1 MFHRMFVQSSKFK
14 VQDSRFKVQSSK
26 FKVQFSSFAP
36 LRLGVSLLLLSAFA
50 IAAMAES
57 KPLKSP
63 QEVLGFK
70 PGTER
75 KIAGW
80 QQITDYFTQLDQS
93 SERVKLQTIGDS
105 TLGRK
110 MFVAFISAAENIRD
124 LAKYQTIQ
132 RQLADPRLVPDNA
145 ARDRL
150 LREGKTIVA
159 ISCSIHSTEI
169 VASQMSLQLAY
180 ELANAD
186 DPETQEILR
195 NTILILIPSPNP
207 DGIDIVKNWY
217 DKTLGTP
224 YEGSNPP
231 ELYNH
236 YAGHDNNRDW
246 FMLNLKETK
255 NVTRLF
261 WREWYPQI
269 VYDVH
274 QMGNDGARFCL
285 PPFHEPAYPGIP
297 PLIVR
302 ETGLLGYEMV
312 AALQRGNFKGVVT
325 NAMFDMWWHGGFR
338 SAPYFHNSIGILSE
352 AASAKVM
359 TSINIKDD
367 ALGKAKSRG
376 MNSAL
381 ERSANFP
388 DPWPGGNWSPRDIMG
403 LEMTAAR
410 ALLLRAARYRH
421 QYLSNFYELGS
432 YNVREKGSDPRHPLA
447 YFIQPGQG
455 REEEIAKFIGLLIE
469 QGVEVYRADKEF
481 HPRLTLP
488 TNDYVETPVGSYLIY
503 LQQPQRYNVQ
513 ALFEVQEYPNRI
525 NANGEAERP
534 YDVAGWTLPQMMG
547 LEYYGVTELREKPA
561 EMRQTLLR
569 NPAEVRKDFHLPPDD
584 GKRSPL
590 VNPLRGVNARVG
602 LYRSWT
608 ASMDEGWTRFML
620 DTFNT
625 PYTLLRDANIRAGG
639 LRERF
644 DAIILPSMRAKEIIE
659 GNKINEYPAEY
670 AGGITAA
677 GVENLRQF
685 VQQGGTLIV
694 WDASAGFAIEQF
706 KLPLRETVA
715 GAPSSK
721 FYCPGSILRVNVNGD
736 LTKLAAAASPAN
748 GGRAGQMD
756 VYFVNST
763 AFEAIEPDKV
773 RVLATYDNK
782 ENVLHSGWLRG
793 AEFIAD
799 KIALAEVPQGQGKVV
814 LFGFR
819 PQHRGQMWGTF
830 PLIFQELKSSVPAS
844 R

>member
-1 MFHRMFVQSSKFK
+1 MLFQSSKFK
-14 VQDSRFKVQSSK
+14 VQGSK
-26 FKVQFSSFAP
+26 LNFAP
-36 LRLGVSLLLLSAFA
+36 LRLCVILFFCLVSVRANLA
-50 IAAMAES
+50 
-57 KPLKSP
+57 PLKSP
-63 QEVLGFK
+63 SDVLGFK

-75 KIAGW
+75 KMAGW
-80 QQITDYFTQLDQS
+80 QQISDYFAQLDQA
-93 SERVKLQTIGDS
+93 SERVQLQTIGDS
-105 TLGRK
+105 TLGRR
-110 MFVAFISAAENIRD
+110 MFVAFISAAENIRE
-124 LAKYQTIQ
+124 LPKYQAIQ
-132 RQLADPRLVPDNA
+132 RRLADPRLVLNNGE
-145 ARDRL
+145 RDKL

-180 ELANAD
+180 ELANAE
-186 DPETQEILR
+186 DPETAEILR

-224 YEGSNPP
+224 YEGSDPP

-255 NVTRLF
+255 NVTKLF

-274 QMGNDGARFCL
+274 QMGRDGARFCL

-302 ETGLLGYEMV
+302 ETGLLGYEM
-312 AALQRGNFKGVVT
+312 ASALQGKQFKGVVT

-352 AASAKVM
+352 AASAKLM
-359 TSINIKDD
+359 TPFHVKDD
-367 ALGKAKSRG
+367 TLGRFRSRG
-376 MNSAL
+376 LNNAL
-381 ERSANFP
+381 EKSANFP
-388 DPWPGGNWSPRDIMG
+388 DPWPGGFWSPREIMEM
-403 LEMTAAR
+403 EMTAAR
-410 ALLLRAARYRH
+410 ALLTRAARYRY
-421 QYLSNFYELGS
+421 QYLSNFYELGN

-447 YFIQPGQG
+447 YFIQPDQG

-488 TNDYVETPVGSYLIY
+488 LPDYVEVPAGSYLIF
-503 LQQPQRYNVQ
+503 LRQPFRYNVQ
-513 ALFEVQEYPNRI
+513 ALFEIQEYPNRV

-547 LEYYGVTELREKPA
+547 IEYYGVSELRENPDDLPK
-561 EMRQTLLR
+561 TLLTD
-569 NPAEVRKDFHLPPDD
+569 PAQARQDFRLPPAD
-584 GKRSPL
+584 GKRSP
-590 VNPLRGVNARVG
+590 VANPLRDSELRVG

-620 DTFNT
+620 DTFNA
-625 PYTLLRDANIRAGG
+625 PYTLIRDANIRAGG
-639 LRERF
+639 LRQRF
-644 DAIILPSMRAKEIIE
+644 DAIILPSMKAEEILK
-659 GNKINEYPAEY
+659 GNKTGDYPAEY
-670 AGGITAA
+670 TGGITAA
-677 GVENLRQF
+677 GAENLRRF
-685 VQQGGTLIV
+685 VQEGGALIV
-694 WDASAGFAIEQF
+694 WDDSAEFAIQQF
-706 KLPLRETVA
+706 KLPLRETTA
-715 GAPSSK
+715 GVPSSK
-721 FYCPGSILRVNVNGD
+721 FYCPGSILRVNLQGD
-736 LTKLAAAASPAN
+736 LAKLAPAASPAN
-748 GGRAGQMD
+748 GNKAGQID

-773 RVLATYDNK
+773 RVLATYDSK
-782 ENVLHSGWLRG
+782 DRVLHSGWLRG
-793 AEFIAD
+793 AEYVAD
-799 KIALAEVPQGQGKVV
+799 KIALAEVRQGQGKIV

-819 PQHRGQMWGTF
+819 PQHRGQTWGTF
-830 PLIFQELKSSVPAS
+830 PLIFQALKDAAPKKA
-844 R
+844 